1 MPVGE
6 LSTVPPTHPCGVSYY
21 SCTKGRSHL
30 NLNTI
35 DTVQE
40 LLNQNQVEPTVDDIV
55 DSVLEEDE
63 KSKVDTILDED
74 LTLEETYKLTLSL
87 IQRLGSFHQ
96 TMIEQIKEEGDT
108 DRLIVW
114 CQDEQILHTSYDMIQ
129 EVSDHE

>member
-1 MPVGE
+1 M
-6 LSTVPPTHPCGVSYY
+6 
-21 SCTKGRSHL
+21 

-55 DSVLEEDE
+55 DSVLEED
-63 KSKVDTILDED
+63 KSKVDTILEED
-74 LTLEETYKLTLSL
+74 LNLEETYKLTLSL

-96 TMIEQIKEEGDT
+96 TMIEQLKEEGDT

-114 CQDEQILHTSYDMIQ
+114 CQDEQLLHNSYDMIH
-129 EVSDHE
+129 EVSENT